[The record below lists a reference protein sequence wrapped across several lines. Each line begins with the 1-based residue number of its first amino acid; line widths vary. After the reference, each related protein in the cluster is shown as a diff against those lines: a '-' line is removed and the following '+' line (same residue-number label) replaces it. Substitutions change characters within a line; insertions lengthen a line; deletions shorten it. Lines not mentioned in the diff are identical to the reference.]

1 MSKYLISCIVP
12 VFNGERYLE
21 KTLDSIL
28 GQTYQPIEIIVVN
41 DGSTDKTKTIVDKY
55 SNKVSYYWQLNA
67 GTAAARNRGLDVAKG
82 EFVAFL
88 DADDLWHPKKLEIQ
102 IDRFKA
108 NPKLDFCITN
118 VQNFWIPEL
127 AEEEKQ
133 FKDHYRSQPLPG
145 YTTHTLLARQ
155 TLFEKI
161 GQFNITLRHSDDTE
175 WFLRASEQGSFMEL
189 LPDVLVFRRIH
200 QNNLSRQQNEA
211 SRDEYLRL
219 VKRTLDSRRRK
230 MDITKRWE

>member
-21 KTLDSIL
+21 KTLESIL
-28 GQTYQPIEIIVVN
+28 GQTYQPIEIIVVD

-67 GTAAARNRGLDVAKG
+67 GPAAARNRGLDVAKG
-82 EFVAFL
+82 KFVAFL

-102 IDRFKA
+102 INCFKA
-108 NPKLDFCITN
+108 NPKLGFCITH
-118 VQNFWIPEL
+118 VQNFWIDEL
-127 AEEEKQ
+127 TEEKNK
-133 FKDHYRSQPLPG
+133 FKGHCRSQPLPG
-145 YTTHTLLARQ
+145 YVTNTLLARK
-155 TLFEKI
+155 TLFEDV
-161 GQFNITLRHSDDTE
+161 GRFNVALRHSDDTE
-175 WFLRASEQGSFMEL
+175 WFLRASEHGSIVEL
-189 LPDVLVFRRIH
+189 LPDVLTFRRIH
-200 QNNLSRQQNEA
+200 QNNLSRQENET

-230 MDITKRWE
+230 I